1 MRFDKM
7 TVLVTG
13 AASGIGLATA
23 RLFAREGANLILS
36 DIASCADVA
45 GEIEQAGGT
54 ALRVEGDVSNSAT
67 VEDLIE
73 SALSR
78 FTKLDV
84 VIHNAGIGVGGTVDT
99 VSEEDID
106 RVWAVNFKAA
116 FLLAKHAVP
125 IMRRQKRGTI
135 LFTGAVNRKRGAAN
149 SLAYGVSKAALMNM
163 AQTLAIDHGRDGIR
177 VNVVSPGPVQTPMLF
192 AATEV
197 YGIPASAFAEM
208 APTGRIATPENIA
221 ESFSFLSSSSAHS
234 ITGQTLVVDNGI
246 SAGMFA
252 PQPVC

>member
-67 VEDLIE
+67 VEELIE

-78 FTKLDV
+78 FTILDV
-84 VIHNAGIGVGGTVDT
+84 VIQNVHSRKNA
-99 VSEEDID
+99 
-106 RVWAVNFKAA
+106 
-116 FLLAKHAVP
+116 
-125 IMRRQKRGTI
+125 
-135 LFTGAVNRKRGAAN
+135 
-149 SLAYGVSKAALMNM
+149 
-163 AQTLAIDHGRDGIR
+163 
-177 VNVVSPGPVQTPMLF
+177 
-192 AATEV
+192 
-197 YGIPASAFAEM
+197 ASAD
-208 APTGRIATPENIA
+208 
-221 ESFSFLSSSSAHS
+221 
-234 ITGQTLVVDNGI
+234 Q
-246 SAGMFA
+246 
-252 PQPVC
+252 